1 MRRILPVI
9 LMLAAV
15 CSCRTISSFI
25 HDDEVIAR
33 VGEEKL
39 YLSDLKEYIP
49 EFASPEDSASFARQ
63 FINRW
68 ATEKLYMNV
77 ASGQLSK
84 AEMDV
89 TPELENYRH
98 QLIKYRYE
106 QHFVNERLDTLVTQ
120 SQIDEYYKS
129 HQEDFE
135 LERPI
140 LKVRFIDVMKDSP
153 SVDVLLKMMSSK
165 EYSDLERADTLA
177 HSAALRYFDKSDTWM
192 DAALLAREFGTDYTS
207 MLAGIKGD
215 FIKMEPEGRG
225 DLMAAYVCDII
236 RSGVAPKEY
245 CEDRIKDIIIS
256 ARKHALLEGLER
268 DLLKDALDRKEFVI
282 YESE

>member
-1 MRRILPVI
+1 MRRVLTVI
-9 LMLAAV
+9 LMLVAV

-39 YLSDLKEYIP
+39 YLSDLQAYIP
-49 EFASPEDSASFARQ
+49 DFSSPEDSAAFALQ

-68 ATEKLYMNV
+68 ATERLYMKV
-77 ASGQLSK
+77 ASEQLSK
-84 AEMDV
+84 TEMDV
-89 TPELENYRH
+89 TPELENYRR
-98 QLIKYRYE
+98 QLIKYRFE

-120 SQIDEYYKS
+120 GQLDEYYKQ
-129 HQEDFE
+129 HQSDFE

-140 LKVRFIDVMKDSP
+140 LKVRFIDVMKDSQ
-153 SVDVLLKMMSSK
+153 SVDALLKMMSSK

-192 DAALLAREFGTDYTS
+192 DAALLAREFGTDYTT
-207 MLAGIKGD
+207 MLAARKGD
-215 FIKMEPEGRG
+215 FIRMEPEGRG

-236 RSGVAPKEY
+236 MSGIAPKEY
-245 CEDRIKDIIIS
+245 CEERIRDIIVS

-268 DLLKDALDRKEFVI
+268 DLLKDARDRREYVI